1 MEPEKSPASSRLRN
15 SSLSRKSE
23 ISQAARF
30 RNLSLRSRS
39 STARIRVSPRA
50 FSARTRFDPMKP
62 AAPVTAKYMFFQPL
76 SSVRQLGHQFPRMDY
91 RRTELADD
99 DPRRLVGGHNGIVK
113 RQPRAE
119 HCAERCDHGVACA
132 AHIEH
137 LARTRGLVAHSPL
150 FEKGHA
156 VLTQGHAPNLPPNPL
171 PQSHPFFPSPPLSSP
186 TSHPTP
192 HPS

>member
-76 SSVRQLGHQFPRMDY
+76 SSLRQLGHQFRRLDY
-91 RRTELADD
+91 RRTEFADD
-99 DPRRLVGGHNGIVK
+99 NPRRLVGGHNGI
-113 RQPRAE
+113 RSEEHTSE
-119 HCAERCDHGVACA
+119 HCAERSDHG
-132 AHIEH
+132 
-137 LARTRGLVAHSPL
+137 
-150 FEKGHA
+150 
-156 VLTQGHAPNLPPNPL
+156 
-171 PQSHPFFPSPPLSSP
+171 
-186 TSHPTP
+186 
-192 HPS
+192 